1 MSGRLLRVYIL
12 ALALG
17 LFPLYGCGGG
27 GGGRGGSSRP
37 SAGDVLDSV
46 VSEADKNNA
55 GDEISEA
62 AENEPSVGSVTQ
74 SSNANNGITTDRVSV
89 EASYSGGQ
97 VRYIVRNSSA
107 GWSVDSTTDTVL
119 NRLGGNNWDGIE
131 LIKRLPGGYLYVDV
145 YSEERTRER
154 KDYIAGGV
162 WIYVPDSTTG
172 TDDLELG
179 VFGDGS
185 DPFTQGNLSGLD
197 VSNPV
202 TYEGDAT
209 AMYSEEGSIYFA
221 EGKVTLTVDFDRGT
235 VKGKIHSF
243 LDEEGYPI
251 EGTVTLEE
259 ADIGNSDSGFF
270 RGDTDLAHSSP
281 SIVGAEGKW
290 GGQFFGNGN
299 RIPRAVGGTFGVTTA
314 GGEVAGLGVWG
325 ALSPRMP
332 QGSEPATTSKC
343 GTGNADGQ
351 SCTVRVAG
359 QTVTLNPDGSCEQG
373 SIRSGSGAI
382 SINGVNICE
391 QAAES
396 AGINWTPG
404 RGFGDGG
411 TGPPPDTSGRVPSH
425 PSILSHRISP
435 QELEPGGSGEVIVT
449 YSRVPEAT
457 DYKVHINVGIA
468 DFPLTY
474 RRDGPGCDVFPT
486 ADHVV
491 ETTSTTHI
499 QRFEVPDAPGFRVYY
514 RVAVQACNA
523 TGCSCPP
530 Q

>member
-1 MSGRLLRVYIL
+1 MLLIANRTVRFYSTRVVRFCFVDFNIPCCRFLSRVCGRLLRVYIL

-27 GGGRGGSSRP
+27 GGGEGGSSRP

-162 WIYVPDSTTG
+162 WIYVPDSATEI
-172 TDDLELG
+172 DDLDLG

-235 VKGKIHSF
+235 VKGRIHSF

-332 QGSEPATTSKC
+332 QGSEPVPHPNVVQVTR
-343 GTGNADGQ
+343 
-351 SCTVRVAG
+351 TVKAVR
-359 QTVTLNPDGSCEQG
+359 L
-373 SIRSGSGAI
+373 
-382 SINGVNICE
+382 
-391 QAAES
+391 
-396 AGINWTPG
+396 
-404 RGFGDGG
+404 
-411 TGPPPDTSGRVPSH
+411 
-425 PSILSHRISP
+425 
-435 QELEPGGSGEVIVT
+435 ELP
-449 YSRVPEAT
+449 A
-457 DYKVHINVGIA
+457 
-468 DFPLTY
+468 
-474 RRDGPGCDVFPT
+474 RR
-486 ADHVV
+486 
-491 ETTSTTHI
+491 
-499 QRFEVPDAPGFRVYY
+499 
-514 RVAVQACNA
+514 
-523 TGCSCPP
+523 
-530 Q
+530 